1 MNDNEYVFRTPV
13 LRKRWFV
20 VGALSI
26 RVLTVATNATLITE
40 NSSVDAKITKT
51 DKEITETSFEIN
63 TDVCRTLNEQKSIVD
78 SGTTNIRL
86 PDELFR
92 KVCVFNFFNFE

>member
-1 MNDNEYVFRTPV
+1 MVAKNESYIFRTPV

-20 VGALSI
+20 VGVLS
-26 RVLTVATNATLITE
+26 VQVMSPSDSSVAKLKTESNATNFTQNRSIY
-40 NSSVDAKITKT
+40 
-51 DKEITETSFEIN
+51 EIDEEL
-63 TDVCRTLNEQKSIVD
+63 CQRLNKQKSIVD

-92 KVCVFNFFNFE
+92 QVIYEY